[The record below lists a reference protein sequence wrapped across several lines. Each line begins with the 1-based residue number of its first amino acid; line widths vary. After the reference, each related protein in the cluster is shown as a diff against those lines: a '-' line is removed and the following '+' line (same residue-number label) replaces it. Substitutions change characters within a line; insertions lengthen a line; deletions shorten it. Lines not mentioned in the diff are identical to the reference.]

1 MLKSEEIS
9 NQLLDLRNQAS
20 ELGKKIHDLEYKKE
34 KIIEKERKAN
44 LDLPITLAQDV
55 FVSLEGES
63 LRAGSRVVFV
73 RFQGCN
79 LRCQSSVYPECHCDS
94 EYSFKDSP
102 TTVHYTIRTL
112 IDKIKTFNCKNIAI
126 TGGEPLLHK
135 DALYWLLHFLS
146 TEEWC
151 DFHRSRF
158 SDYKITIET
167 NGSLDFGWVTRE
179 FGSFVSI
186 IGDWKCP
193 TAFGTEANSKMLVN
207 NLSEYRYNDALKFVI
222 TREDFTEVK
231 KILDMSGVDKR
242 TNVYLSPCWGAINI
256 GEVADWT
263 VDHPEYNLKLSVQ
276 LHKLFGVDMKELL
289 DLPSAKK
296 SIEDIWV

>member
-1 MLKSEEIS
+1 MLDSKELTNQIS
-9 NQLLDLRNQAS
+9 DLRDQIIDIN
-20 ELGKKIHDLEYKKE
+20 KKIRSLEKQKE
-34 KIIEKERKAN
+34 KVESKEIKEKLN
-44 LDLPITLAQDV
+44 LPVTLAQDV

-79 LRCQSSVYPECHCDS
+79 LRCKSEKYPECHCDS
-94 EYSFKDSP
+94 EYSFKDSS
-102 TTVHYTIRTL
+102 TTVHYTIKTL
-112 IDKIKTFNCKNIAI
+112 IEKIKSFNCENISI

-135 DALYWLLHFLS
+135 EVLYWLLYFLS
-146 TEEWC
+146 EEEWC

-167 NGSLDFGWVTRE
+167 NGSLDFSWVKSS
-179 FGSFVSI
+179 FGSFVRI

-193 TAFGTEANSKMLVN
+193 TAFGSDANSKMLVD
-207 NLSEYRYNDALKFVI
+207 NLQEYGYNDALKFVI

-256 GEVADWT
+256 GEVADWIVT
-263 VDHPEYNLKLSVQ
+263 HPEYNLKLSVQ
-276 LHKLFGVDMKELL
+276 LHKLFGIDMKELL
-289 DLPSAKK
+289 ALPSAKK
-296 SIEDIWV
+296 AIEDIWV